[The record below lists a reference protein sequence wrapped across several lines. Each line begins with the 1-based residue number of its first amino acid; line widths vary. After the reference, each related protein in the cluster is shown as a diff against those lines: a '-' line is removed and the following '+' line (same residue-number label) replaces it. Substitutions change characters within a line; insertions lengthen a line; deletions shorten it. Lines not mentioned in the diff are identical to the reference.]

1 MRKMSDFRFLV
12 NENFLSFVSDELWA
26 VGAVCATIFILTA
39 VWVAKEIRKG
49 KKDDD
54 QC

>member
-1 MRKMSDFRFLV
+1 MKNMADFRFLV
-12 NENFLSFVSDELWA
+12 NENFLSFVSDELLA
-26 VGAVCATIFILTA
+26 IGAVCAATFILTA
-39 VWVAKEIRKG
+39 VWVAKELRKS